1 MVEARKNEND
11 QRKNKVYLTDAGC
24 ALVEDLMPYVE
35 QVAETAFRGFST
47 QEIEAFWATVNRMR
61 ANFGDAQH
69 NRWPISE
76 E

>member
-1 MVEARKNEND
+1 
-11 QRKNKVYLTDAGC
+11 
-24 ALVEDLMPYVE
+24 MPYVE